1 MVSLLSE
8 RWLGEPG
15 EMLKFAQE
23 QLSAHADLPGMFAIL
38 LDAYIE
44 RDMETKE
51 KKFFKKSEVS
61 EVLSQV
67 EAKADKSSHSDY
79 LGKSN
84 HYAALNSLALIYIE
98 RGEKKKAKSVFN
110 EILNHFE
117 PHPWKYRHSDP
128 NMIFM
133 EYAMLFA

>member
-1 MVSLLSE
+1 
-8 RWLGEPG
+8 
-15 EMLKFAQE
+15 MLKFAQE

-44 RDMETKE
+44 RDMETNE

-67 EAKADKSSHSDY
+67 EARAEKSSHSDY

-84 HYAALNSLALIYIE
+84 HYAALNSLALIHIE

-128 NMIFM
+128 NKIFM
-133 EYAMLFA
+133 GYAMLFV